1 MKDNEDEYIDE
12 EIVEEKNEE
21 EDLQNTLWGSK
32 KAENRIS
39 KVTNF
44 MVIFISFVFP
54 IPFGIF
60 AGVYL
65 LGRNEKEIRELGA
78 ACIQTSFIAM
88 LVWLYLII
96 RLAIFIYYVLQG
108 TIEFDLIYGEKTYN
122 LIIDFSKLTLQ
133 IAIN

>member
-1 MKDNEDEYIDE
+1 MKDNEDEYINDE
-12 EIVEEKNEE
+12 IAEENGGEN
-21 EDLQNTLWGSK
+21 LPNTLWRTK
-32 KAENRIS
+32 KTENEIS

-44 MVIFISFVFP
+44 MVLFMCFIFP
-54 IPFGIF
+54 IPFGIL

-65 LGRNEKEIRELGA
+65 LGRSKKEIRELGV

-96 RLAIFIYYVLQG
+96 RLAIFIYYALQG

-122 LIIDFSKLTLQ
+122 LVLDFSKLTLQ
-133 IAIN
+133 VAIS